1 MESEKCVSPFESDYD
16 DTFDDADVSYE
27 KMLKAE
33 KGLKYDENKLRYDL
47 IPPIAMRELAKI
59 LTYGCKK
66 YTADSWQQVTPFE
79 SRYTAALFRHIEA
92 WRMGET
98 LDPESG
104 LHHLSHALCNVA
116 FLLWKE
122 FEDAPTCN

>member
-1 MESEKCVSPFESDYD
+1 MGFESDYD

-122 FEDAPTCN
+122 FEDAPTCD